1 MPPFFFSNIY
11 CPSHSFASVTPY
23 ETSLGVSSLCPTPPG
38 RFNFVSLVLS
48 LLQSL
53 RDRTPMVSSPPE
65 YLRYDVRRGLES
77 PSNKPLAVTLMAIAA
92 IILPII
98 SLCSIRFYMR
108 QIRTRERERSVMA
121 HQRRAELELNIEQ
134 LERNYLAGS
143 EEPFPPYPHRPPS
156 YASEVD
162 CPGGDDLFRKDVK
175 VPAPAHSRQGPE
187 RTVFRPRCNLPNA
200 SIPRIL

>member
-53 RDRTPMVSSPPE
+53 RDRTPM
-65 YLRYDVRRGLES
+65 S